1 MTSDRLETQR
11 RRRELHEQ
19 LRASSFAPLMRGNLY
34 ERLRK
39 CGRKNC
45 ACARDP
51 KARHRSHFLSGF
63 LDGRTV
69 GLHVRPDD
77 VERVRAALAGYE
89 RLWKIINGLTACE
102 VADLRREARE
112 RKRAR
117 KRSLA
122 DAS

>member
-1 MTSDRLETQR
+1 MSSDRQENQR

-19 LRASSFAPLMRGNLY
+19 LRALNFAPLMRGNLY

-45 ACARDP
+45 ACARDLE
-51 KARHRSHFLSGF
+51 ARHRSLFLSVF

-69 GLHVRPDD
+69 GQHVRPEDAD
-77 VERVRAALAGYE
+77 RIRAALKSYE
-89 RLWKIINGLTACE
+89 RLWEVVNGLTACE

-112 RKRAR
+112 RKRDR
-117 KRSLA
+117 KRSA
-122 DAS
+122 NGG